1 MPTKDSN
8 TLVLK
13 ESLWQLMIVIHKQ
26 LDSHYEQATN
36 NSKTLVLRHSL

>member
-1 MPTKDSN
+1 MPANDSD

-13 ESLWQLMIVIHKQ
+13 QSLWQLMIVIHKQ

-36 NSKTLVLRHSL
+36 HSKTLALTH